1 MFHSTPQLNFTP
13 NRQFER
19 NAFSPPPIG
28 SRYNDYHRQEW
39 VRSPEP
45 VNLPPPIPP
54 PPVNYIGPQV
64 PIHHA
69 QNQPD
74 RTNGYSEMV
83 SFPASNDQS
92 PTIRHPPVIARN
104 LQPVLPADF
113 QRVYNLPAPPEDP
126 LPQQVEGP
134 QRNRAVPLGTVTE
147 LGYYNN
153 KSGQQPPA
161 LNSSLNRSFA
171 IVSRPFSP
179 QATIVQPVQPIQ
191 PVLEKPIVHNSIV
204 KLSPSISNA
213 YYESAQIPNEIPRRE
228 AAPPMPKALSSP
240 TEERIRSPA
249 QMSASPIGSV
259 YDNQEAEMR
268 ARNLARQHYRSP
280 SPPWKQGRAPRP
292 HSILVKG
299 NKLEGNKASK
309 KVVFDVDDSDEE
321 SIRQN
326 QLKQA
331 DAELAIYHSDGTNGY
346 RGDSGSAGSDS
357 GEPKHVQDYD
367 EAISEN
373 LHKFVTV
380 SSVIGGDLAAVANAY
395 KGLFDRQREFL
406 FFAARN
412 KELDAAGIDK
422 SIPMQKL
429 IQAVQEIHGLKDKN
443 RNNDLVNHFNALAEA
458 SAAVGWVKE
467 KPKPAPLVKEILE
480 AAKFYTNRIRLAYKK
495 TNENHIEWV
504 NALEGL
510 MTNLNEFIRKVHTTG
525 LVWNSAPGPYTP
537 PASTA
542 PTASASAH
550 PPVPGGPPPPPPP
563 PMPTDLFAPAAST
576 GDAERTKRDALFAA
590 LNQGEGITSSLR
602 KVTSDMQTHKNPE
615 LRATSTVP
623 AKNAPPPVPGG
634 PAARPAPAV
643 QKPPKMELQDG
654 KQWNVEYYKGTS
666 EPVVVNVTDKKQTV
680 YVFKCENATIKVAG
694 KCNSVTLDQCKKVAI
709 VFDAIVA
716 QVETINCQS
725 LQIQTMGEMPTVSV
739 QKTDG
744 CQIYLSEASKGAEI
758 VTSKSSEMNVLVPGP
773 DGDFIELPVPEQFKT
788 VFQNGKLVTTVSDIC

>member
-134 QRNRAVPLGTVTE
+134 QRNRAVALGTVTE

-213 YYESAQIPNEIPRRE
+213 YYESAQLQNETPRRE

-259 YDNQEAEMR
+259 YDNQEEEMR

-309 KVVFDVDDSDEE
+309 KVVFDVDDNDEE

-331 DAELAIYHSDGTNGY
+331 DAELSIYHSDGTNGY

-367 EAISEN
+367 DAISEN

-395 KGLFDRQREFL
+395 KALFDRQREFL

-429 IQAVQEIHGLKDKN
+429 IQAVQEIHGLKDRN

-537 PASTA
+537 PTSTA

-550 PPVPGGPPPPPPP
+550 PPVP
-563 PMPTDLFAPAAST
+563 DLFAPAAST

-590 LNQGEGITSSLR
+590 LNQE
-602 KVTSDMQTHKNPE
+602 
-615 LRATSTVP
+615 RASQHR
-623 AKNAPPPVPGG
+623 ARQECASPVPGG

-666 EPVVVNVTDKKQTV
+666 EPVVVNVTDKNRPST
-680 YVFKCENATIKVAG
+680 VAG